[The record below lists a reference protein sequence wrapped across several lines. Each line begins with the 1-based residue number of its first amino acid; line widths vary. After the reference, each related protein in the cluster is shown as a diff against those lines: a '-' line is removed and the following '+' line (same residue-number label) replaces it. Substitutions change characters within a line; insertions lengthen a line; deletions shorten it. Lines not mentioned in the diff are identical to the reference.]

1 MKKFSELNIIEKLYS
16 EQNIYLALY
25 SVESFVS
32 NKELLSENDLQEL
45 NKLKDKFDQKNIT
58 SWIKKVQNRLCE
70 LIEKD
75 EYLKANVYFKPK
87 KYDKE
92 KDEIEFRPLHSAT
105 LLDQITAVSL
115 LNILI
120 YDFDNENKI
129 SMSSLS
135 RLIPDN
141 FYGKK

>member
-75 EYLKANVYFKPK
+75 EYLKANVYF
-87 KYDKE
+87 
-92 KDEIEFRPLHSAT
+92 
-105 LLDQITAVSL
+105 QIKT
-115 LNILI
+115 
-120 YDFDNENKI
+120 Y
-129 SMSSLS
+129 
-135 RLIPDN
+135 
-141 FYGKK
+141 